1 MKDITKEPV
10 YEKLLELSKA
20 QGQLKALSYFNENDL
35 LRKENT
41 KRLIQETLDK
51 IEDVRNYIQN
61 NYQQLKTY

>member
-1 MKDITKEPV
+1 MKDITEEPV
-10 YEKLLELSKA
+10 WEKLLELSKA

-35 LRKENT
+35 LQKENT

-61 NYQQLKTY
+61 NYQQLRTY